1 MHGGSIVDSWWRWT
15 VVEVV
20 VVVVSMLMCFFPGR
34 VYTWRP
40 PNALAVGLADSGAF

>member
-20 VVVVSMLMCFFPGR
+20 VVVSALMCFFQCR

-40 PNALAVGLADSGAF
+40 PNALAVGLADGGAF